1 MKNTEF
7 VERLL
12 MITELPTLYIKGG
25 IGRPLTDANKKK
37 AIDQYAYNKNRSS
50 KINAASSATFGF
62 DCCGVVKSVIWGFN
76 GDVTKALG
84 GAKYKSNGLNDV
96 TEHGLFE
103 LCTYKSNDLDN
114 IIPGELLYMKGH
126 CGIYV
131 GNGEVVECTPSWKDG
146 VQITKLSDRKWLK
159 HGRLEPYIEYPS
171 SIYDYDGACADKP
184 KTEPKKETKPPI
196 ASCYPNLRLGSMG
209 VNVEYLQRDLNYLGA
224 KLKVDGQFGSLTY
237 KALRDF
243 QSKHYGLV
251 VDGIYG
257 QHTQRVMKEVILNG
271 N

>member
-12 MITELPTLYIKGG
+12 MLTELPTLYIKGG

-37 AIDQYAYNKNRSS
+37 AIEQYTYNKNRSA
-50 KINAASSATFGF
+50 KIYAASSATFGF
-62 DCCGVVKSVIWGFN
+62 DCCGCVKSVIWGFN

-96 TEHGLFE
+96 SELGLFE
-103 LCTYKSNDLDN
+103 LCTCKSTDLGN

-126 CGIYV
+126 CGVYV

-146 VQITKLSDRKWLK
+146 VQKTKLSDRKWLK
-159 HGRLEPYIEYPS
+159 HGRLEPYIEYDDVPNV
-171 SIYDYDGACADKP
+171 IAKP
-184 KTEPKKETKPPI
+184 KI
-196 ASCYPNLRLGSMG
+196 ASCTPNLRRGSYGME
-209 VNVEYLQRDLNYLGA
+209 VSYLQSDLNYLGES
-224 KLKVDGQFGSLTY
+224 LSVDGIFGMLTQEAV
-237 KALRDF
+237 KRF
-243 QSKHYGLV
+243 QKKHGLV

-257 QHTQRVMKEVILNG
+257 QHTQRVLKGVILNG
-271 N
+271 H